1 VASYQGILPD
11 VSQRYLN
18 GATFDSIER
27 AAVPLPTKR
36 SVPISMDFNYS
47 AEQEAYR
54 IQVRTWLEANQPPA
68 LTPEERERANEDL
81 LWERNKRWHK
91 KLYEGGWAGLSW
103 PKQYGGRG
111 ATFVEQL
118 IFQQELSRLNLPMGI
133 NVLGIIMTAPALM
146 QWGTDD
152 QKKRYLQPILAADEI
167 WCEGMSE
174 PGAGSDLAAIQTRAD
189 LQGDSFILNGQK
201 VWTTHAH
208 RSDFC
213 QLFVRTDP
221 DLPKHKGM
229 SALLVDM
236 HSPGVTVKPLKQISG
251 DSEFNEIFFEDV
263 RVPKENLLGPLNA
276 GWQVLVSTLMHE
288 RFGISETIGGTE
300 VILSQLVELARSM
313 PQLGGS
319 AAEDDE
325 IRQQIAQFAIEVTA
339 KKYNGLR
346 SLTRRL
352 KGLQPGAEAS
362 IGKLISTDLSQRM
375 TKFASRLLGPYATLE
390 RRSLFAPDGDW
401 MRRML
406 QVESLTI
413 AGGTSAVQKNM
424 IGERILQLPKG

>member
-1 VASYQGILPD
+1 
-11 VSQRYLN
+11 
-18 GATFDSIER
+18 
-27 AAVPLPTKR
+27 
-36 SVPISMDFNYS
+36 MDFNYS
-47 AEQEAYR
+47 PEQEVYR
-54 IQVRTWLEANQPPA
+54 QEVRTWLEANQPPP
-68 LTPEERERANEDL
+68 LTPEEKERIDEDL

-91 KLYEGGWAGLSW
+91 KLYEHGWAGLNW
-103 PKQYGGRG
+103 PKEYGGRG
-111 ATFVEQL
+111 ATFIEQV
-118 IFQQELSRLNLPMGI
+118 IFQQELGRLGLPMGI
-133 NVLGIIMTAPALM
+133 NVLGIIMTGPALM
-146 QWGTDD
+146 QWGTDE
-152 QKKRYLQPILAADEI
+152 QKQRYLKPIIMADEI

-174 PGAGSDLAAIQTRAD
+174 PGAGSDLASIQTRAE
-189 LQGDSFILNGQK
+189 LHGDEFIVNGQK

-221 DLPKHKGM
+221 DVPKHKGM

-236 HSPGVTVKPLKQISG
+236 HSPGVVVKPLKQITG

-276 GWQVLVSTLMHE
+276 GWQVLVNTLMHE

-300 VILSQLVELARSM
+300 VILAQLVEMAQTI
-313 PQLGGS
+313 PLGGHS
-319 AAEDDE
+319 AAADDE

-346 SLTRRL
+346 ALSKRL
-352 KGLQPGAEAS
+352 KGQQPGAESS

-375 TKFASRLLGPYATLE
+375 TKFATRLLGGYAMIE
-390 RRSLFAPDGDW
+390 RKSPFAPEGDW
-401 MRRML
+401 MRRIL
-406 QVESLTI
+406 NVEMLTI

>member
-1 VASYQGILPD
+1 
-11 VSQRYLN
+11 
-18 GATFDSIER
+18 
-27 AAVPLPTKR
+27 
-36 SVPISMDFNYS
+36 
-47 AEQEAYR
+47 
-54 IQVRTWLEANQPPA
+54 
-68 LTPEERERANEDL
+68 
-81 LWERNKRWHK
+81 
-91 KLYEGGWAGLSW
+91 
-103 PKQYGGRG
+103 
-111 ATFVEQL
+111 
-118 IFQQELSRLNLPMGI
+118 
-133 NVLGIIMTAPALM
+133 LM
-146 QWGTDD
+146 QWGTDE
-152 QKKRYLQPILAADEI
+152 QKKRYLQPIIKADEI

-174 PGAGSDLAAIQTRAD
+174 PGAGSDLASIQTRAE
-189 LQGDSFILNGQK
+189 LHGDSFIVNGQK

-221 DLPKHKGM
+221 DLPRHKGM

-251 DSEFNEIFFEDV
+251 DAEFNEIFFEDA

-300 VILSQLVELARSM
+300 VILAQLLQLAKSVPM
-313 PQLGGS
+313 LDQT
-319 AAEDDE
+319 AAADNE

-346 SLTRRL
+346 ALTKRL
-352 KGLQPGAEAS
+352 KGQQPGAEAS
-362 IGKLISTDLSQRM
+362 IGKLISTELSQRM
-375 TKFASRLLGPYATLE
+375 TKFASRLLGPFATLE

-401 MRRML
+401 MRRTL
-406 QVESLTI
+406 QAESLTI
-413 AGGTSAVQKNM
+413 AGGTSSVQKNM